1 MKRCFIFAA
10 GTFYGLREAPRAGDL
25 TIAADAG
32 LHNCRSAGIEGR
44 LMPVPRALTADCG
57 IAWCAPPECRAAI
70 EALLAERGLEYESVC
85 EILI

>member
-1 MKRCFIFAA
+1 MREKTKKLFVIFHTTAA
-10 GTFYGLREAPRAGDL
+10 SMAMEK
-25 TIAADAG
+25 
-32 LHNCRSAGIEGR
+32 HCRSAGIEGR

>member
-57 IAWCAPPECRAAI
+57 IAWCCAPESREAV
-70 EALLAERGLEYESVC
+70 EALLQKQALEYEGIH
-85 EILI
+85 ELLI